1 MSKTK
6 SSLAKLIES
15 NGKEVSQ
22 KQPQSA
28 PPDFIQSLLHHP
40 NAKEAAQIV
49 AQHFEHVFTAE
60 NGMEIETLK
69 LQMEEMNE
77 RYTSSYD
84 FLVLLEQK
92 KRKTEPYIKVENKP
106 MHNHAKNT
114 KEDI

>member
-6 SSLAKLIES
+6 PSLAKLVES
-15 NGKEVSQ
+15 SEKQTSR

-28 PPDFIQSLLHHP
+28 PPDFIQALLHHP
-40 NAKEAAQIV
+40 NAKEAAQII

-60 NGMEIETLK
+60 NGMEIEALK

-84 FLVLLEQK
+84 FLVVLEQK
-92 KRKTEPYIKVENKP
+92 KRKTEPYIKVENNP
-106 MHNHAKNT
+106 MHNRAKSA
-114 KEDI
+114 KENI